1 MAMVRLPTSLDNTSD
16 RTALSCPVPCLDVH
30 LPSFHPA
37 KFSPPHCAL
46 LTGGRGKCIRV
57 LDNFVQQV
65 EDRLKTRLCSDNVP
79 IKSAVRQVV
88 DPVCLY
94 EKRTI
99 ISSDMTVYFECR
111 LFRTHFLSAPLQP
124 SFPLSKRI
132 KYRTD
137 IRFRATKPSTQLFSV
152 RVSG

>member
-1 MAMVRLPTSLDNTSD
+1 MAMVRLPTSLDNTFD
-16 RTALSCPVPCLDVH
+16 RTAFSCPIHSLNVH

-37 KFSPPHCAL
+37 KFSPHCAL
-46 LTGGRGKCIRV
+46 LTGGRGRCIRV
-57 LDNFVQQV
+57 FDNFVQQV
-65 EDRLKTRLCSDNVP
+65 EDRLQTRLCSDNVP

-99 ISSDMTVYFECR
+99 ISSDMAAYFECR

-132 KYRTD
+132 KDRTD